1 MDNKNK
7 IALYIEKI
15 SNEKNISLEDI
26 PQIDLYMDQVI
37 QLFENKYGN
46 TKRNAEEKILTK
58 TMINNYAKGKLIF
71 PIKNK
76 KYSKEHLIMISF
88 IYQMKGALSIKDIHD
103 TLNGINNKMGDGQFP
118 LEAFYDSY
126 LQLNEKNKMTFME
139 DVQEKKNDVMKQL
152 QEEDKELTDDLEK
165 IMLITSLASV
175 SNMYR
180 RAAEALVDDLKDKE
194 NK

>member
-1 MDNKNK
+1 MDK
-7 IALYIEKI
+7 IDLYIEKI

>member
-1 MDNKNK
+1 MDK
-7 IALYIEKI
+7 IDLYIEKI

-126 LQLNEKNKMTFME
+126 LQLNEKNKRTFME

>member
-1 MDNKNK
+1 MDK
-7 IALYIEKI
+7 IDLYIEKI

-58 TMINNYAKGKLIF
+58 TMINNYVKGKLIF

>member
-1 MDNKNK
+1 MDKVD
-7 IALYIEKI
+7 LYIEKI

-126 LQLNEKNKMTFME
+126 LQLNEKNKRTFME